1 MVLLFGVLALKIVK
15 LDQVRQGSRFLV
27 SVLPVLF
34 VASVVNL
41 IGCWDLVK
49 DQLLLLTAIVLVTT
63 VATFAVAEWV
73 TQALAGKKGG
83 DDDE

>member
-15 LDQVRQGSRFLV
+15 LDQVRQGSRFLL

-34 VASVVNL
+34 VAPVVNL

-49 DQLLLLTAIVLVTT
+49 DQLLLAAIVLVTT

-73 TQALAGKKGG
+73 TQALAGKTGG
-83 DDDE
+83 DGDE

>member
-34 VASVVNL
+34 VAPVVNL
-41 IGCWDLVK
+41 MGCWDQVK
-49 DQLLLLTAIVLVTT
+49 DQLLLAAIVLVTT

-73 TQALAGKKGG
+73 TQALAGKTGG
-83 DDDE
+83 DGDE